1 MKFKNFLLGTLA
13 MLTALLLVSCDE
25 SDNPV
30 RPSMDI
36 EMDTS
41 TLELPIGK
49 SATRKAKSET
59 KDAQFTYTSS
69 VPSVATVDQKGKVTA
84 VSVGQTTI
92 KVEMTVPGSDET
104 SSLQYIVN
112 VIPVQAADL
121 KALDIVTPLTLVA
134 VEDGSIAIDFKGG
147 ITLENDIYYTI
158 NNGEEQSISKNT
170 VGTATIQVKKGDMVQ
185 LYSINTSLGGGPVA
199 GVRGATRA
207 VDEGAKYINIKPS
220 MKTEIFGN
228 VMSLLKGKDNLE
240 TADAIEGSNA
250 FYGLFEGADKLVN
263 SESRELMLPATE
275 LTGGCY
281 TNMFSGCSSL
291 EAAPELPAP
300 KTEDGCYAGMFSGC
314 SNLTAV
320 KILATD
326 ISADDMEGMLDGAG
340 SETGSD
346 LEVVINPE
354 AADTWEE
361 IKEEVL
367 PENATITKAVTG
379 VRLDKAML
387 ALKVGDSAT
396 LKATVE
402 PDDAG
407 NKDVEWTSNDPSVAT
422 VDKDGKVT
430 AVAKGN
436 TKIKVTTLD
445 GTFIAICE
453 VTVTA
458 EDPVTPGT
466 SGEATIEDFDQG
478 TW

>member
-1 MKFKNFLLGTLA
+1 
-13 MLTALLLVSCDE
+13 
-25 SDNPV
+25 
-30 RPSMDI
+30 
-36 EMDTS
+36 
-41 TLELPIGK
+41 
-49 SATRKAKSET
+49 
-59 KDAQFTYTSS
+59 
-69 VPSVATVDQKGKVTA
+69 
-84 VSVGQTTI
+84 
-92 KVEMTVPGSDET
+92 
-104 SSLQYIVN
+104 
-112 VIPVQAADL
+112 
-121 KALDIVTPLTLVA
+121 
-134 VEDGSIAIDFKGG
+134 
-147 ITLENDIYYTI
+147 
-158 NNGEEQSISKNT
+158 
-170 VGTATIQVKKGDMVQ
+170 
-185 LYSINTSLGGGPVA
+185 
-199 GVRGATRA
+199 
-207 VDEGAKYINIKPS
+207 

-228 VMSLLKGKDNLE
+228 IMSLLKGKDNLE

-326 ISADDMEGMLDGAG
+326 FSADDMEGMLDGAG
-340 SETGSD
+340 SETESFD
-346 LEVVINPE
+346 VVINPE
-354 AADTWEE
+354 AADAWEE
-361 IKEEVL
+361 IKDDVL
-367 PENATITKAVTG
+367 PPDATITKAVTG
-379 VRLDKAML
+379 VSLDKTTL

-445 GTFIAICE
+445 GTFVAICE
-453 VTVTA
+453 VTVTV
-458 EDPVTPGT
+458 EDPAG
-466 SGEATIEDFDQG
+466 ATIEDFGPG

>member
-134 VEDGSIAIDFKGG
+134 DEDGSIAIDFKGG

-300 KTEDGCYAGMFSGC
+300 KTEDGCYAGMFNGC

-326 ISADDMEGMLDGAG
+326 FSADDMEGMLDGTG
-340 SETGSD
+340 SEAESLD
-346 LEVVINPE
+346 FVINPE
-354 AADTWEE
+354 AADAWEE

-367 PENATITKAVTG
+367 PEYATITKAVTG
-379 VRLDKAML
+379 VSLDKTTL
-387 ALKVGDSAT
+387 ALKVGDTAT

-407 NKDVEWTSNDPSVAT
+407 NKDVEWTSDDPSVAT

-445 GTFIAICE
+445 GTFVAICE
-453 VTVTA
+453 VTVTV
-458 EDPVTPGT
+458 EDPAG
-466 SGEATIEDFDQG
+466 ATIEDFGPG

>member
-185 LYSINTSLGGGPVA
+185 LYSNNTSLGGGSVA

-207 VDEGAKYINIKPS
+207 VEEGAKYINIKPS

-228 VMSLLKGKDNLE
+228 IMSLLKGKDNLE

-326 ISADDMEGMLDGAG
+326 FSADDMEGMLDGAG
-340 SETGSD
+340 SETESFD
-346 LEVVINPE
+346 VVINPE
-354 AADTWEE
+354 AADAWEE
-361 IKEEVL
+361 IKDDVL
-367 PENATITKAVTG
+367 PPDATITKAVTG
-379 VRLDKAML
+379 VSLDKTTL

-445 GTFIAICE
+445 GTFVAICE
-453 VTVTA
+453 VTVTV
-458 EDPVTPGT
+458 EDPAG
-466 SGEATIEDFDQG
+466 ATIEDFGPG

>member
-300 KTEDGCYAGMFSGC
+300 KTEDGCYAGMFNGC

-326 ISADDMEGMLDGAG
+326 FSADDMEGMLDGTG
-340 SETGSD
+340 SEAESLD
-346 LEVVINPE
+346 FVINPE
-354 AADTWEE
+354 AADAWEE

-367 PENATITKAVTG
+367 PEYATITKAVTG
-379 VRLDKAML
+379 VSLDKTTL
-387 ALKVGDSAT
+387 ALKVGDTAT

-407 NKDVEWTSNDPSVAT
+407 NKDVEWTSDDPSVAT

-445 GTFIAICE
+445 GTFVAICE
-453 VTVTA
+453 VTVTV
-458 EDPVTPGT
+458 EDPAG
-466 SGEATIEDFDQG
+466 ATIEDFGPG